1 MGAAHVERDDI
12 IAAPG
17 YGAVSA
23 YDDGLLLC
31 LYLCGLLGVG
41 NIISSLVPV
50 LFECYVGR
58 SVQVFFHLI
67 S

>member
-1 MGAAHVERDDI
+1 MGAAHVERDNI

-31 LYLCGLLGVG
+31 LYLCV
-41 NIISSLVPV
+41 
-50 LFECYVGR
+50 ECYVGR

>member
-1 MGAAHVERDDI
+1 MGAAHVERDNI

-31 LYLCGLLGVG
+31 LCGLPGVG